1 VREEQVRGEAI
12 AILPMDVNATLV
24 YAKSGPIP
32 KDVRDALTK
41 AAGLKGDLVD
51 TQRQLQD
58 RQQRIAQISQEQ
70 QRLRENMKTVDSK
83 TEYYNRLLKKLDE
96 QETQIE
102 GLQKEV
108 DSLTKQQEQQRKAL
122 EDYLGNLSVG

>member
-1 VREEQVRGEAI
+1 
-12 AILPMDVNATLV
+12 MDVNATLV

-51 TQRQLQD
+51 TQRQLQE